1 MPDARERVT
10 KNRSGDREARLARAL
25 RENLKRRKA
34 RVRASESPIP
44 GTGSADAEVS
54 DIIDAPDGCRAPQRR
69 NPASKRD

>member
-34 RVRASESPIP
+34 RVRASENVNPA
-44 GTGSADAEVS
+44 TGSVDTEESDTFDALER
-54 DIIDAPDGCRAPQRR
+54 PDVPQRPS
-69 NPASKRD
+69 PASKHD